1 MHGAMEHPRLASL
14 NHTREVLKNM
24 QALGRPSMSGELSKV
39 RVQIAEMLQYLQR
52 LDYLREIA
60 AGVVQFYGKALD
72 VDAATFSVTRGQR
85 EGARQDDAL
94 LVTYC
99 SVVSGGLP
107 EEHDPVGYA
116 EQLIRTLPVQHGIW
130 DPSDSISRDVGVF
143 SGHVPSFYEAATG
156 TNRPGTYT
164 MPTSR
169 AIILAAAD
177 SAGIDGVA
185 RTLCPEA
192 WKAVSKHLALPA
204 LEGRELLDMRLTSL
218 AVASLFE
225 YAQSL
230 ESVRLVARRDSAS
243 PDSPWTL
250 WINEVAV
257 NDFSTEAPQVLQGRL
272 MMEMRNPDHA
282 WPAELH
288 LLKNNVNVLVGACGG
303 AEPEPE
309 VELHVDRSTVMDH
322 FPEAGPAGSDRLAQA
337 LLPQSWGAI
346 ADPISEEQTAASRPS
361 PR

>member
-1 MHGAMEHPRLASL
+1 MHEFSSEHALTAVSL
-14 NHTREVLKNM
+14 TQ
-24 QALGRPSMSGELSKV
+24 QALAHMRALTSSELSPGL
-39 RVQIAEMLQYLQR
+39 RASTGQFAQMLQHLQR

-60 AGVVQFYGKALD
+60 AGVMQFYEQASD
-72 VDAATFSVTRGQR
+72 IDAATFSVAR
-85 EGARQDDAL
+85 ESSRREDAL

-99 SVVSGGLP
+99 SVRPGGLSN
-107 EEHDPVGYA
+107 ENDPVQYA
-116 EQLIRTLPVQHGIW
+116 ESLIQNVVVNHGSCVPNNGFAQ
-130 DPSDSISRDVGVF
+130 DAGDFSTKDSSY
-143 SGHVPSFYEAATG
+143 YEAVTG
-156 TNRPGTYT
+156 TNRPGVYT

-169 AIILAAAD
+169 AIVLAAAD

-192 WKAVSKHLALPA
+192 WKALSKYLDLPA
-204 LEGRELLDMRLTSL
+204 IEGQELLDMRLTAL

-230 ESVRLVARRDSAS
+230 ESARLVARKDNAS

-250 WINEVAV
+250 WINDVAV
-257 NDFSTEAPQVLQGRL
+257 DDCSPEAPQVLCGRL

-288 LLKNNVNVLVGACGG
+288 LLKNNVSALVGACGG
-303 AEPEPE
+303 AAPEPE
-309 VELHVDRSTVMDH
+309 VEFHVDRSTVMQH
-322 FPEAGPAGSDRLAQA
+322 FPEVGPAGSDRLAQA
-337 LLPQSWGAI
+337 LLPLSWAALTGAPTQDDHAI
-346 ADPISEEQTAASRPS
+346 HRPR